1 MTILALVCYSIGLPA
16 DAMSDIVYRVF
27 YALQDTKTTMKNS
40 FVVVGTNILFNILLI
55 KFMGH
60 AGLALASS
68 IAAIVGTTT
77 ILIRLRKRIG
87 PFGFYETVICM
98 GKALLAAVA
107 MGIVIYTLDKFI
119 YIGDTKWHEFA
130 KLIIT
135 GGSGLLV
142 YVGIV
147 YAMGV
152 VEIKWFFG
160 LVMEKLGKRK

>member
-1 MTILALVCYSIGLPA
+1 
-16 DAMSDIVYRVF
+16 
-27 YALQDTKTTMKNS
+27 
-40 FVVVGTNILFNILLI
+40 
-55 KFMGH
+55 
-60 AGLALASS
+60 
-68 IAAIVGTTT
+68 
-77 ILIRLRKRIG
+77 
-87 PFGFYETVICM
+87 
-98 GKALLAAVA
+98 
-107 MGIVIYTLDKFI
+107 MGIVIYTLDKII

-152 VEIKWFFG
+152 MEVKWVFG

>member
-1 MTILALVCYSIGLPA
+1 MIVLILYTISLPA
-16 DAMSDIVYRVF
+16 TAIRSMIYLVY
-27 YALQDTKTTMKNS
+27 YALQDTKTPMYNS
-40 FVVVGTNILFNILLI
+40 FVIVGTNILFNLLLI
-55 KFMGH
+55 GPMKY
-60 AGLALASS
+60 AGLVLASS
-68 IAAIVGTTT
+68 IASFIAT
-77 ILIRLRKRIG
+77 ISVLVLLRKKIG

-107 MGIVIYTLDKFI
+107 MGIVIYTLDKII

-160 LVMEKLGKRK
+160 LVMEKLGKKR